1 MNTAPLVRVVVLN
14 FDGGQMT
21 IDCLHSIV
29 ATDWPADRLD
39 IVMVDN
45 GSLDDVVGRVAKEF
59 PQVTV
64 IEPLANTGFAG
75 GCNLGINAPGPWDY
89 VALINNDAT
98 VEPGWL
104 KALAEAIETDE
115 RIGAVNAKIVFADR
129 YQGIDI
135 RHHTVDPTHR
145 VDVSVDGLL
154 LSGVRVDG
162 AQADARLAF
171 DEGFYPEMP
180 VDEDEDPDGDY
191 RRRSRLAAA
200 AVRVS
205 AAEGT
210 SATMSLRLASVA
222 QRRVT
227 MSSGSHTVEVEVGPT
242 PQWIEITLDPEPFDV
257 INNVGSQL
265 FRGGY
270 GGDRGYLEQDRGQY
284 ESAADVFAWCG
295 AAVLMKRSYIE
306 QVGVFDERL
315 FLYYEDTDLSWRGQL
330 AGWRYVYVPEAV
342 VRHRHAASSGEGSPV
357 FRFHTERNRFLV
369 NIKLAPASQ
378 VLRVLAVEARDV
390 TRLAIRDLLVRA
402 VTLHPPVRANVA
414 ERLRIIRSIVR
425 LAPGMVRD
433 RRAMRPVVDR
443 RAILRWEATK

>member
-1 MNTAPLVRVVVLN
+1 
-14 FDGGQMT
+14 
-21 IDCLHSIV
+21 
-29 ATDWPADRLD
+29 
-39 IVMVDN
+39 
-45 GSLDDVVGRVAKEF
+45 
-59 PQVTV
+59 
-64 IEPLANTGFAG
+64 
-75 GCNLGINAPGPWDY
+75 
-89 VALINNDAT
+89 
-98 VEPGWL
+98 
-104 KALAEAIETDE
+104 
-115 RIGAVNAKIVFADR
+115 
-129 YQGIDI
+129 
-135 RHHTVDPTHR
+135 
-145 VDVSVDGLL
+145 
-154 LSGVRVDG
+154 
-162 AQADARLAF
+162 
-171 DEGFYPEMP
+171 
-180 VDEDEDPDGDY
+180 
-191 RRRSRLAAA
+191 
-200 AVRVS
+200 
-205 AAEGT
+205 
-210 SATMSLRLASVA
+210 
-222 QRRVT
+222 
-227 MSSGSHTVEVEVGPT
+227 
-242 PQWIEITLDPEPFDV
+242 
-257 INNVGSQL
+257 
-265 FRGGY
+265 
-270 GGDRGYLEQDRGQY
+270 
-284 ESAADVFAWCG
+284 VFAWCG